1 MTIRAA
7 PRKNILR
14 DYLSLSKPRIILLL
28 TFTALAGMFLASGG
42 PPDPLLAIVV
52 VGAGAMASA
61 GANALNHFLDRDI
74 DSLMRRT
81 MGRPVAALRIRPRD
95 ALVFGLVTNGVAF
108 TLFFTLV
115 NPLSA
120 ALTLSATLFYVFVY
134 TIGLKRVSPQNIVI
148 GGAAGALPP
157 VIGWTAV
164 TGSLGLP
171 AVYMFA
177 IVFFWTPPHFWA
189 LSLLLKDDYRK
200 AGVPMLPVVAGV
212 AETKRNIF
220 LYTLLLLA
228 LTPLF
233 FVHPG
238 RGVALPWRFGDARTG
253 VRVFR
258 DSPPQAARHRRGR
271 RGISLLT
278 RLPRPA
284 LHCDSGRRVN
294 QLESRPPVTGRQRT
308 RKGPPCDR
316 HLRIGLLLSPLRRS

>member
-1 MTIRAA
+1 MTAGAA
-7 PRKNILR
+7 TQKSILR
-14 DYLSLSKPRIILLL
+14 DYRSLSKPRIILLL
-28 TFTALAGMFLASGG
+28 AFTALAGMFLASGG

-81 MGRPVAALRIRPRD
+81 MGRPVAALRIQPRD
-95 ALVFGLVTNGVAF
+95 ALIFGLVTNAVAF

-120 ALTLSATLFYVFVY
+120 VLTLSATLFYVFVY

-189 LSLLLKDDYRK
+189 LALLLKDDYRK

-212 AETKRNIF
+212 AETKRNIL
-220 LYTLLLLA
+220 LYTVLLMA
-228 LTPLF
+228 LTPMF
-233 FVHPG
+233 FLTQAVG
-238 RGVALPWRFGDARTG
+238 WFYLGASVALGLGFVYFA
-253 VRVFR
+253 
-258 DSPPQAARHRRGR
+258 
-271 RGISLLT
+271 I
-278 RLPRPA
+278 RL
-284 LHCDSGRRVN
+284 
-294 QLESRPPVTGRQRT
+294 
-308 RKGPPCDR
+308 
-316 HLRIGLLLSPLRRS
+316 LRRPGIEGAIGAYLYSLAYLALLFTAIAVDGSINWNLGRL

>member
-1 MTIRAA
+1 MTAGAA
-7 PRKNILR
+7 PQKSVLR

-28 TFTALAGMFLASGG
+28 AFTALAGMFLAAGG

-52 VGAGAMASA
+52 VSAGAMASA

-81 MGRPVAALRIRPRD
+81 MGRPVAALRIQPRD
-95 ALVFGLVTNGVAF
+95 ALIFGLVTNAVAF
-108 TLFFTLV
+108 ALFFTLV

-120 ALTLSATLFYVFVY
+120 VLTLSATLFYVFVY

-157 VIGWTAV
+157 VIGYTAV

-171 AVYMFA
+171 AIYMFA

-189 LSLLLKDDYRK
+189 LSLLLKDDYAK

-212 AETKRNIF
+212 SETKRNIL
-220 LYTLLLLA
+220 LYTLLLLV

-233 FVHPG
+233 FV
-238 RGVALPWRFGDARTG
+238 TG
-253 VRVFR
+253 EVGWLYLG
-258 DSPPQAARHRRGR
+258 A
-271 RGISLLT
+271 SLTLGLGWVYFAI
-278 RLPRPA
+278 RL
-284 LHCDSGRRVN
+284 
-294 QLESRPPVTGRQRT
+294 
-308 RKGPPCDR
+308 
-316 HLRIGLLLSPLRRS
+316 LRRPGIEGALRAYLYSLAYLALLFTAIAVDGSINWNLGRL